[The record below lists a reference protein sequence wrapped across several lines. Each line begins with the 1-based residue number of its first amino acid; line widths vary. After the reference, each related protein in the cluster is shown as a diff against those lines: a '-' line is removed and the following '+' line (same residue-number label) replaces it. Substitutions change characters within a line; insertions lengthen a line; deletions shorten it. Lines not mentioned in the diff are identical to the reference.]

1 MAIGKLVAA
10 ERRKNV
16 NRNVNPCPVGDERI
30 SLASAITLCYHSNMN
45 SSQRK
50 TLLLLFSEPV
60 PATLA
65 WSSIESLFRAV
76 GVKVIEGRGSRVRFE
91 LKGVIATFHRPHP
104 QKEAKPY
111 QVRDARRFLEQAGV
125 KP

>member
-1 MAIGKLVAA
+1 MF
-10 ERRKNV
+10 
-16 NRNVNPCPVGDERI
+16 
-30 SLASAITLCYHSNMN
+30 Y
-45 SSQRK
+45 
-50 TLLLLFSEPV
+50 EPV

-65 WSSIESLFRAV
+65 WSSIESLLKAV
-76 GVKVIEGRGSRVRFE
+76 GARVIEGRGSRVRFE
-91 LKGVIATFHRPHP
+91 LNGVIATFHRPHP